1 MTAFPGTPNGP
12 ADVELLYVEARRVLL
27 DALFALE
34 PFGRAVIVAGAQAI
48 YLRTG
53 EADLSVA
60 PYTKD
65 ADLALDRSLLSDEPS
80 LSAAMIGAGFVL
92 SVQSGGHVEPG
103 VWLTSGVVAGV
114 AVDIPVDLIVPS
126 AVAGPGSRAVRLG
139 SHGDRT
145 ARRVPGLEAA
155 IFDHDPMVV
164 TAIAAD
170 DDRFIE
176 VEVAGC
182 AALFVA
188 KAHKLHDRE
197 DRQAARPDRLVDKDA
212 SDVVRLMQTTSPAT
226 VGRKLAQLAQDAV
239 AGKPTVDALEYL
251 DALFGRRGRTGI
263 QMAARALQVAM
274 PEAAVETLCTSYI
287 GALLAAARRG

>member
-1 MTAFPGTPNGP
+1 VTVFPGTPSGP

-27 DALFALE
+27 DALFALA

-80 LSAAMIGAGFVL
+80 LSAAMTGAGFVL
-92 SVQSGGHVEPG
+92 SVQPGGHVEPG
-103 VWLTSGVVAGV
+103 VWLGNGVVAGV
-114 AVDIPVDLIVPS
+114 AVEIPVDLIVPS
-126 AVAGPGSRAVRLG
+126 AVAGPGRRGVRLG
-139 SHGDRT
+139 PHGDQA

-155 IFDHDPMVV
+155 LVDHDRVVV
-164 TAIAAD
+164 TALASD
-170 DDRFIE
+170 DHRSIE

-182 AALFVA
+182 AALLVA

-197 DRQAARPDRLVDKDA
+197 ERRASRPDRLVDKDA
-212 SDVVRLMQTTSPAT
+212 SDVIRLMQTTSP
-226 VGRKLAQLAQDAV
+226 VEIGRRLAELAEDAV
-239 AGKPTVDALEYL
+239 AGQTTVDAMGYL
-251 DALFGRRGRTGI
+251 DELFGRRGRPGI
-263 QMAARALQVAM
+263 EMAARALQTAM
-274 PEAAVETLCTSYI
+274 PEAAVEVLCTTYVGTVI
-287 GALLAAARRG
+287 ATVRGR